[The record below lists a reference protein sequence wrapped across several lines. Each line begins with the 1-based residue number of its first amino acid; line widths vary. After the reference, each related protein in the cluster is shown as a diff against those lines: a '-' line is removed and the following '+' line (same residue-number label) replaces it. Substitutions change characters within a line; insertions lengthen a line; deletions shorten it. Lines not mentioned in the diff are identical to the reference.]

1 MREENLM
8 GMTQGDIEAWLDE
21 QESQQERDA
30 FVEEL
35 KRLFSRDR
43 QAVMD
48 AFQTLPTGKWKPS
61 GAEIKK
67 GIFTYDDFLLDTLR
81 RAVEGGDSPTEE

>member
-1 MREENLM
+1 MGITPEE
-8 GMTQGDIEAWLDE
+8 IEAWLDE
-21 QESQQERDA
+21 NESQQERDA
-30 FVEEL
+30 FLEEL
-35 KRLFSRDR
+35 KRLFRRDR

>member
-1 MREENLM
+1 M

-61 GAEIKK
+61 GADIKK
-67 GIFTYDDFLLDTLR
+67 GICTYANFVLDTLR
-81 RAVEGGDSPTEE
+81 RAVEGGDSPTFD